1 MRSVRVRESVQ
12 EQDLLPH
19 RIKRESRPCRKTI
32 GSFRKRAGDPFRTE
46 VAVGPDRELTIAL
59 VDRRV
64 EEAELSHRRQR
75 VRVESLEHRPD
86 HTDRGLPRAVQEAVH
101 GRHIPTSVDRKTSKQ
116 IRGLAA
122 PPHPPWGISCRRFGD
137 QRHRVRSGNRPAVVA
152 ARETDPDTG
161 RKGNPDGVG
170 AGERDHSTT
179 RGTFVQPVF
188 ARPAKP
194 NSFPATFRIWI
205 SSVPSVMR

>member
-1 MRSVRVRESVQ
+1 MGPVRVRESVE

-19 RIKRESRPCRKTI
+19 CVERKSRPCRKTI
-32 GSFRKRAGDPFRTE
+32 GGFRKRAGDPFGAE
-46 VAVGPDRELTIAL
+46 VTVGPDREITIAL

-64 EEAELSHRRQR
+64 EEVKLSHRRQR
-75 VRVESLEHRPD
+75 VRIESLEHRPD

-101 GRHIPTSVDRKTSKQ
+101 GRHVPTPVDRKTGKQ
-116 IRGLAA
+116 IRGLAP

-137 QRHRVRSGNRPAVVA
+137 QRHRVRSGNRPTVVA
-152 ARETDPDTG
+152 MRETNPNTG
-161 RKGNPDGVG
+161 SKGDPDGVG
-170 AGERDHSTT
+170 AGERDHTTT
-179 RGTFVQPVF
+179 RGAFVQPVF